1 MFEKL
6 RQSLRDAMSRAS
18 SPAEG
23 RAVLAM
29 MREAIV
35 EAKVGVSQIR
45 DARELTRAQLER
57 ERTELDTVR
66 RRGQL
71 AATIHDE
78 ETVRVAAR
86 YEQRHAERVA
96 VLERKLVSQG
106 DELALAEREVEE
118 MTAQLRAMAS
128 GGVPPGGAMPAGAPA
143 EGADAGAGAEGDAE
157 RPSDDALRRE
167 VERAAR
173 ESLASRQLEELKRRM
188 GR

>member
-6 RQSLRDAMSRAS
+6 RQSLREAMSRAS

-29 MREAIV
+29 MREAVV

-45 DARELTRAQLER
+45 AAIDTTRAQLQR
-57 ERTELDTVR
+57 ERAELETVR

-71 AATIHDE
+71 AAGIKDE
-78 ETVRVAAR
+78 ETVRIAAQ
-86 YEQRHAERVA
+86 YERRHAERA
-96 VLERKLVSQG
+96 SVLERKLAAQE
-106 DELALAEREVEE
+106 DELAIAEREVEE
-118 MTAQLRAMAS
+118 MTAQLRSMAAA
-128 GGVPPGGAMPAGAPA
+128 PGGGSPPLAEGPLSPA
-143 EGADAGAGAEGDAE
+143 EEDDA
-157 RPSDDALRRE
+157 DALRRQ

-173 ESLASRQLEELKRRM
+173 ESQAARQLEELKRRM